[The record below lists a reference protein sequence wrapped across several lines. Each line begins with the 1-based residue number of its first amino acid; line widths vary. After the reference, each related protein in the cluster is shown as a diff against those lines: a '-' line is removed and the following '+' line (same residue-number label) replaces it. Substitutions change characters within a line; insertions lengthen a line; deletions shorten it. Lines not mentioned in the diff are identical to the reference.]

1 MTDVDRGDRDYS
13 ITVDKYR
20 ELLDQA
26 GIKPQID
33 IVPLKQLK
41 LEYKEYESKRNLLA
55 MYDMFLA
62 DARIVR
68 LLPSHLGRH
77 FFKRKR
83 FPLQVNMTCRD
94 LTKEMSKALTT
105 SCCVLAGRGSSG
117 QMTVGKLSQTTDQ
130 VTENILCSVG
140 KMASSLP
147 GGWNNIRSLH
157 IKAQD
162 TPSVP
167 IYVSFGL
174 KDDVEL
180 PQRKRVK
187 VEQEPEEVSTVV
199 SGKVVVSAMGS
210 ARIVGRN
217 KDASELKTDQKLV
230 SKTEKNSVTKKGHAL
245 QKTKSSCSA
254 KPEFS
259 KVVALKRN
267 KATKQRKETGLKTSE
282 SLKQSVSQQPP
293 MKKKRSV

>member
-1 MTDVDRGDRDYS
+1 MCIVCLELWSLVISRIA
-13 ITVDKYR
+13 ITVY
-20 ELLDQA
+20 
-26 GIKPQID
+26 
-33 IVPLKQLK
+33 
-41 LEYKEYESKRNLLA
+41 
-55 MYDMFLA
+55 
-62 DARIVR
+62 
-68 LLPSHLGRH
+68 
-77 FFKRKR
+77 
-83 FPLQVNMTCRD
+83 
-94 LTKEMSKALTT
+94 
-105 SCCVLAGRGSSG
+105 
-117 QMTVGKLSQTTDQ
+117 LS
-130 VTENILCSVG
+130 VFYFRV
-140 KMASSLP
+140 K
-147 GGWNNIRSLH
+147 
-157 IKAQD
+157 
-162 TPSVP
+162 
-167 IYVSFGL
+167 GL